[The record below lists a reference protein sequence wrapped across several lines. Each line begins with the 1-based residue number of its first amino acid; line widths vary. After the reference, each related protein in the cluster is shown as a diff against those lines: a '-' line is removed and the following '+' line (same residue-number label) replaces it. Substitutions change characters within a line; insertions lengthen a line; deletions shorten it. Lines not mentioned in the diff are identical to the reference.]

1 VAYLK
6 QVLHWLL
13 RHQVCAIYENFNFFQ
28 TPDEQEYPLEPDVAL
43 IKGVTDSPDISWRV
57 GKDGPA
63 PQVVF
68 EIASEKTW
76 ARDLEEKPEQY
87 AMMRVQ
93 EFYAYDPYK
102 LPLPLSRRRG
112 QRLFGWRLDPR
123 TGQMRSMLQRTDGSL
138 WSPHLESFLV
148 PDGALLRL
156 YDSAGNLR
164 LTKGEAD
171 AHRADNEARRA
182 EEAERKAWTEA
193 ERNRI
198 FAEKLRSLGIDP
210 EQLL

>member
-1 VAYLK
+1 M
-6 QVLHWLL
+6 
-13 RHQVCAIYENFNFFQ
+13 F
-28 TPDEQEYPLEPDVAL
+28 
-43 IKGVTDSPDISWRV
+43 
-57 GKDGPA
+57 
-63 PQVVF
+63 
-68 EIASEKTW
+68 
-76 ARDLEEKPEQY
+76 
-87 AMMRVQ
+87 
-93 EFYAYDPYK
+93 
-102 LPLPLSRRRG
+102 
-112 QRLFGWRLDPR
+112 
-123 TGQMRSMLQRTDGSL
+123 QRTDGSL

-171 AHRADNEARRA
+171 AHRA

>member
-1 VAYLK
+1 MGV
-6 QVLHWLL
+6 
-13 RHQVCAIYENFNFFQ
+13 
-28 TPDEQEYPLEPDVAL
+28 QEY
-43 IKGVTDSPDISWRV
+43 
-57 GKDGPA
+57 
-63 PQVVF
+63 
-68 EIASEKTW
+68 
-76 ARDLEEKPEQY
+76 
-87 AMMRVQ
+87 
-93 EFYAYDPYK
+93 YAYDPYK
-102 LPLPLSRRRG
+102 TPLPLSRRKG
-112 QRLFGWRLDPR
+112 GRLFGWRLDPR

-148 PDGALLRL
+148 PDGAFLRL

-182 EEAERKAWTEA
+182 EIAERRADIEAEQK
-193 ERNRI
+193 RI